1 MADFTVMHPRALIRH
16 AVVRVLQEN
25 PVTASLLGGGA
36 SSPARVYPDRVE
48 HWLAEELPS
57 CGVYTLSEETID
69 SDTSPDPD
77 ERRVDLIVEL
87 LARMTDTVD
96 DTLDALTLA
105 VEKALLLDA
114 VGETM
119 GRIVNEKLEAA
130 GLPPMEKIR
139 RDGEL
144 RWPVDTLLLLGLQ
157 STDLGIAVEGNRQI
171 GVAAMSF
178 DLEYFWP
185 EYPEP
190 LANFL
195 LAIAGWD
202 VMPADGRIDMVS
214 RVEFEPAPPALA
226 PEEQESGIPDPAAEQ
241 IDEALKE

>member
-1 MADFTVMHPRALIRH
+1 MHPRALIRH

-25 PVTASLLGGGA
+25 SVTASLLGE
-36 SSPARVYPDRVE
+36 RVYPDRVE
-48 HWLAEELPS
+48 HWLAEELPA

-69 SDTSPDPD
+69 SDTSPNPD

-87 LARMTDTVD
+87 LARMTDAVD
-96 DTLDALTLA
+96 DTLDALTLG

-114 VGETM
+114 IGEAM
-119 GRIVNEKLEAA
+119 GRIVNEKLAAA
-130 GLPPMEKIR
+130 GLPLMEKIR
-139 RDGEL
+139 RNSES

-178 DLEYFWP
+178 DLEYSWP

-190 LANFL
+190 LADFL

-202 VMPADGRIDMVS
+202 VEPHDNVIDMVS
-214 RVEFEPAPPALA
+214 RVEFEPAPAGPG
-226 PEEQESGIPDPAAEQ
+226 PDEQKSGIPDSAAEQ
-241 IDEALKE
+241 IDNALKE